1 MIRKQ
6 DLNKNWSDLSTV
18 LFESLPESLQED
30 QQEWLSYHWNLVVGK
45 EIADISSI
53 DKITKNTLYIRV
65 QSKEWLPAL
74 ESLKRKI
81 IQEINSR
88 AGKNLVENIKLKV

>member
-6 DLNKNWSDLSTV
+6 DLNKNWSDLSSV
-18 LFESLPESLQED
+18 LFESLPESLQKD

-45 EIADISSI
+45 EIADISNI
-53 DKITKNTLYIRV
+53 DKITQGTLYIRV
-65 QSKEWLPAL
+65 QGKEWLPAL
-74 ESLKRKI
+74 ESLKKKI

-88 AGKNLVENIKLKV
+88 AGKNLVEKIKLKI

>member
-6 DLNKNWSDLSTV
+6 DLNKNWSDLSSV
-18 LFESLPESLQED
+18 LFESLPESLKND

-45 EIADISSI
+45 EIADISNI
-53 DKITKNTLYIRV
+53 DKITQGTLYIRV
-65 QSKEWLPAL
+65 QGKEWLPAM
-74 ESLKRKI
+74 ESLKKKI

-88 AGKNLVENIKLKV
+88 AGKNLVEKIKLKI

>member
-6 DLNKNWSDLSTV
+6 DLNKNWSDLSSV
-18 LFESLPESLQED
+18 LFESLPESLQDD

-45 EIADISSI
+45 EIAAISRI
-53 DKITKNTLYIRV
+53 DKITQGTLHIRV
-65 QSKEWLPAL
+65 QGTEWLPAL
-74 ESLKRKI
+74 ESLKKKI

-88 AGKNLVENIKLKV
+88 AGKTLVKNIKLRI

>member
-6 DLNKNWSDLSTV
+6 DLNKNWSDLSSV
-18 LFESLPESLQED
+18 LFESLPESLQDD

-45 EIADISSI
+45 EIAYISNV
-53 DKITKNTLYIRV
+53 DKIAKDTLHIRV
-65 QSKEWLPAL
+65 QSAEWLPAL
-74 ESLKRKI
+74 ESLKKKF

-88 AGKNLVENIKLKV
+88 AGKNLVKNIKFKI

>member
-6 DLNKNWSDLSTV
+6 DLNKNWSDLSSV
-18 LFESLPESLQED
+18 LFESLPESLQDD

-45 EIADISSI
+45 EIAEISSI
-53 DKITKNTLYIRV
+53 DKITQGTLHIQV
-65 QSKEWLPAL
+65 QGTEWLPAL
-74 ESLKRKI
+74 ESLKKKI

-88 AGKNLVENIKLKV
+88 AEKDLVKNIKLKI

>member
-88 AGKNLVENIKLKV
+88 AEKNLVENIKLKV

>member
-6 DLNKNWSDLSTV
+6 DLNKNWSDLSSV
-18 LFESLPESLQED
+18 LFESLPESLQDDKLER
-30 QQEWLSYHWNLVVGK
+30 LSYHWNLVVGK

-53 DKITKNTLYIRV
+53 DKITKSTLHIRV
-65 QSKEWLPAL
+65 QGEEWLSAL
-74 ESLKRKI
+74 ESLKKKI

-88 AGKNLVENIKLKV
+88 AGKNLVENIKLRI

>member
-6 DLNKNWSDLSTV
+6 DLNKNWSDLSSV
-18 LFESLPESLQED
+18 LFESLPESLKND

-45 EIADISSI
+45 EIADISNI
-53 DKITKNTLYIRV
+53 DKITQGTLYIRV
-65 QSKEWLPAL
+65 QGKEWLPAL
-74 ESLKRKI
+74 ESLKKKI

-88 AGKNLVENIKLKV
+88 AGKNLVRKIKLKI

>member
-6 DLNKNWSDLSTV
+6 DLNKNWSDLSSV
-18 LFESLPESLQED
+18 LFESLPKSLQVD

-45 EIADISSI
+45 EIAYISYV
-53 DKITKNTLYIRV
+53 DKITKDNLHIRV
-65 QSKEWLPAL
+65 QSVEWLPAL
-74 ESLKRKI
+74 ESLKKKF

-88 AGKNLVENIKLKV
+88 AGKNLVKNIKLKI

>member
-6 DLNKNWSDLSTV
+6 DLNKNWSDLSSV
-18 LFESLPESLQED
+18 LFESLPESLQDD

-45 EIADISSI
+45 EIAYISNV
-53 DKITKNTLYIRV
+53 DKIAKETLHIRV
-65 QSKEWLPAL
+65 QNTEWLPAL
-74 ESLKRKI
+74 ESLKKKI

-88 AGKNLVENIKLKV
+88 AGKNLVKNIKLKI

>member
-6 DLNKNWSDLSTV
+6 DLNKNWSDLSSV

-30 QQEWLSYHWNLVVGK
+30 QQEWLTYHWNLVVGK
-45 EIADISSI
+45 EIAAISAV
-53 DKITKNTLYIRV
+53 DKLTRSTLHIQV
-65 QSKEWLPAL
+65 QGAEWLPAL
-74 ESLKRKI
+74 ESLKKKI

-88 AGKNLVENIKLKV
+88 AGKILVDKIKLKT

>member
-6 DLNKNWSDLSTV
+6 DLNKNWSDLSSV
-18 LFESLPESLQED
+18 LFESLPESLQDD

-45 EIADISSI
+45 EIAGISSI
-53 DKITKNTLYIRV
+53 DKITQGTLHIRV
-65 QSKEWLPAL
+65 QGEEWLPAL
-74 ESLKRKI
+74 EGLKKKI

-88 AGKNLVENIKLKV
+88 AEKNLVKNIKLRI

>member
-6 DLNKNWSDLSTV
+6 DLNKNWSDLSSV
-18 LFESLPESLQED
+18 LFESLPESLKND

-45 EIADISSI
+45 EITDISNI
-53 DKITKNTLYIRV
+53 DKITQGTLYIRV
-65 QSKEWLPAL
+65 QGKEWLPAL
-74 ESLKRKI
+74 ESLKKKI

-88 AGKNLVENIKLKV
+88 AGKNLVEKIKLKI

>member
-6 DLNKNWSDLSTV
+6 DLNKNWSDLSSV
-18 LFESLPESLQED
+18 LFESLPESLQDD
-30 QQEWLSYHWNLVVGK
+30 QLEWLSYHWSLVVGK

-53 DKITKNTLYIRV
+53 EKIAKNTLYIRV
-65 QSKEWLPAL
+65 QGKEWLPAL
-74 ESLKRKI
+74 ESLKKKI

-88 AGKNLVENIKLKV
+88 AEKDLVKNIKLRI

>member
-6 DLNKNWSDLSTV
+6 DLNKNWSDLSSV
-18 LFESLPESLQED
+18 LFESLPESLQDD

-45 EIADISSI
+45 EIAGISSI
-53 DKITKNTLYIRV
+53 DKITQGTLHIRV
-65 QSKEWLPAL
+65 QCEEWLPAL
-74 ESLKRKI
+74 EALMKKI

-88 AGKNLVENIKLKV
+88 AEKDLVKNIKLRI

>member
-6 DLNKNWSDLSTV
+6 HLNKNWSDLSSV
-18 LFESLPESLQED
+18 LFESLPESLKND

-45 EIADISSI
+45 EIADISNI
-53 DKITKNTLYIRV
+53 DKITQGTLYIRV
-65 QSKEWLPAL
+65 QGKEWLPAL
-74 ESLKRKI
+74 ESLKKKI

-88 AGKNLVENIKLKV
+88 AGKNLVEKIKLKI

>member
-6 DLNKNWSDLSTV
+6 DLNKNWSDLSSV

-30 QQEWLSYHWNLVVGK
+30 QLEWLSYHWNLVVGK

-53 DKITKNTLYIRV
+53 DKITKSTLHIQV
-65 QSKEWLPAL
+65 QGKEWLSAL
-74 ESLKRKI
+74 ESLKKKI

-88 AGKNLVENIKLKV
+88 AGKNLVENIKLRI

>member
-6 DLNKNWSDLSTV
+6 DLNKNWSDLSSV
-18 LFESLPESLQED
+18 LFESLPESLQDD

-45 EIADISSI
+45 EIAGISSI
-53 DKITKNTLYIRV
+53 DKITQGTLHIQV
-65 QSKEWLPAL
+65 QGTEWLPAL
-74 ESLKRKI
+74 EGLKKKI

-88 AGKNLVENIKLKV
+88 AEKDLVKNIKLRI

>member
-6 DLNKNWSDLSTV
+6 DLNKNWSDLSSV
-18 LFESLPESLQED
+18 LFESLPESLKND

-45 EIADISSI
+45 EIVDISNI
-53 DKITKNTLYIRV
+53 DKITQGTLYIRV
-65 QSKEWLPAL
+65 QGKEWLPAL
-74 ESLKRKI
+74 ESLKKKI

-88 AGKNLVENIKLKV
+88 AGKNLVEKIKLKI

>member
-6 DLNKNWSDLSTV
+6 DLNKNWSDLSSV
-18 LFESLPESLQED
+18 LFESLPESLQND

-53 DKITKNTLYIRV
+53 DKMAQGTLHVRV
-65 QSKEWLPAL
+65 QGKEWLPAL
-74 ESLKRKI
+74 ESLKKKI

-88 AGKNLVENIKLKV
+88 AGKKLVEKIKLKI

>member
-6 DLNKNWSDLSTV
+6 DLNKNWSDLSSV
-18 LFESLPESLQED
+18 LFESLPESLQDD

-45 EIADISSI
+45 EIAGISSI
-53 DKITKNTLYIRV
+53 DKITQGTLHIRV
-65 QSKEWLPAL
+65 QGEEWLPAL
-74 ESLKRKI
+74 EGLKKKI

-88 AGKNLVENIKLKV
+88 AEKDLVKNIKLRI